1 MNDGPVQDMHSVD
14 MRTYSGELTDL
25 PRMGAA
31 ELAVAQEGLHVV
43 IVVAVAAAQVGT
55 SECTVCP
62 GMANSRLSRTVYGH

>member
-1 MNDGPVQDMHSVD
+1 MNDRPVQDMHSVD
-14 MRTYSGELTDL
+14 MRTYSGESMDL

-31 ELAVAQEGLHVV
+31 GLAAAQEGLHVV

-62 GMANSRLSRTVYGH
+62 GMANSHLS

>member
-1 MNDGPVQDMHSVD
+1 MHSVD
-14 MRTYSGELTDL
+14 MHTYSVESMDP

-43 IVVAVAAAQVGT
+43 IVVAEAAAQAGT

-62 GMANSRLSRTVYGH
+62 GMANLR